1 MNSFTELAVPR
12 DLTKIFESLELIK
25 WRAFR
30 ESEDSRYVSLVL
42 PNFLLRLP
50 YGPETRPV
58 EGMNYVEDVNGT
70 DHSKYLWGN
79 AAWVLAQRITEA
91 FAKYGWCAAIR
102 GAEGGG
108 AVEACR
114 RTRSAPAPA
123 TCR

>member
-1 MNSFTELAVPR
+1 NSFTELAVPR

-58 EGMNYVEDVNGT
+58 NSFTELAVPRDLTKIFESLELIKWRAFRESED
-70 DHSKYLWGN
+70 
-79 AAWVLAQRITEA
+79 
-91 FAKYGWCAAIR
+91 
-102 GAEGGG
+102 
-108 AVEACR
+108 
-114 RTRSAPAPA
+114 
-123 TCR
+123 

>member
-70 DHSKYLWGN
+70 DHSSTSGATPPGSWRSASPRPSPSTAGARRS
-79 AAWVLAQRITEA
+79 AAR
-91 FAKYGWCAAIR
+91 KAAAR
-102 GAEGGG
+102 SR
-108 AVEACR
+108 ACQ